1 MRRSRNIERF
11 RGRNREEGKIDNAP
25 VKGVIHMIAGGPI
38 GGDSGRLRKRY
49 ARYLESDRRSY
60 QIMSVDKNDE
70 IIFGEGDLDV
80 NEGSQNDPM
89 VIKMDI
95 TNFVVHKV
103 LVDNGSSIDILFM
116 DVLRKMEIGIASLPL
131 VSTQLIGF
139 GGSEVIPLGT
149 IDLPVSMGTEPRR
162 KQ

>member
-11 RGRNREEGKIDNAP
+11 RGRNREESKIDNAP
-25 VKGVIHMIAGGPI
+25 VKVVIHMIAGGPI

-70 IIFGEGDLDV
+70 IIFEEGDLDV
-80 NEGSQNDPM
+80 NRPM

-116 DVLRKMEIGIASLPL
+116 DVLRKMEIGIASLPP